1 MATTTDKTT
10 SKRKR
15 LRRLRSAP
23 ARFIGRTPWLRRR
36 YARRMLRTIDK
47 FQDKGRPLPDN
58 LGRLERQLRRVPK
71 PKRQQLV
78 EQMMEMGS
86 SEDDV
91 STNRA
96 LRRAAG
102 RQERQKGHRG
112 GGLRPG
118 TLPGQPRQRPRN

>member
-1 MATTTDKTT
+1 MATAPP
-10 SKRKR
+10 KR
-15 LRRLRSAP
+15 RRLRKLRDIP

-36 YARRMLRTIDK
+36 YARRILKTIDK
-47 FQDKGRPLPDN
+47 FQEKGRPLPDS
-58 LGRLERQLRRVPK
+58 LTSLERQLRRVPK

-78 EQMMEMGS
+78 EQMMEMGTQ
-86 SEDDV
+86 DDV

-102 RQERQKGHRG
+102 RQERQKGQRG

-118 TLPGQPRQRPRN
+118 TLPGQPRQRPRS

>member
-1 MATTTDKTT
+1 MATTPTKG
-10 SKRKR
+10 KR
-15 LRRLRSAP
+15 LRRLRGAP

-36 YARRMLRTIDK
+36 YARRILKTIDK
-47 FQDKGRPLPDN
+47 FQDKGRPLPEN
-58 LGRLERQLRRVPK
+58 LSRLERQLRRVPK

-78 EQMMEMGS
+78 EQMMEMS

-102 RQERQKGHRG
+102 RQERQKGQRG

>member
-1 MATTTDKTT
+1 MATTPTR
-10 SKRKR
+10 RKR
-15 LRRLRSAP
+15 LRRLREAP

-36 YARRMLRTIDK
+36 YARRILRTIDK
-47 FQDKGRPLPDN
+47 FQDKGRALPDN
-58 LGRLERQLRRVPK
+58 LVRLERQLRRVPK

-86 SEDDV
+86 EDDV
-91 STNRA
+91 TSNRA

-102 RQERQKGHRG
+102 RQERQKGQRG

-118 TLPGQPRQRPRN
+118 TLPGQPR

>member
-1 MATTTDKTT
+1 MASTQPK
-10 SKRKR
+10 
-15 LRRLRSAP
+15 RRLRKLREIP

-36 YARRMLRTIDK
+36 YARRIIRTIDK
-47 FQDKGRPLPDN
+47 FQKKGRPLPEN
-58 LGRLERQLRRVPK
+58 LARLERQLRRVPQ

-86 SEDDV
+86 DEDV
-91 STNRA
+91 TTNRA

-102 RQERQKGHRG
+102 RQERQKGQRG

-118 TLPGQPRQRPRN
+118 TLPGQRQRPQR

>member
-1 MATTTDKTT
+1 MATTTPA
-10 SKRKR
+10 KRKR
-15 LRRLRSAP
+15 LRRLREMP

-36 YARRMLRTIDK
+36 YARRILRTIDK
-47 FQDKGRPLPDN
+47 FQDKGRPLPEN
-58 LGRLERQLRRVPK
+58 LSRLERQLRRVPK

-78 EQMMEMGS
+78 EQMMQMG
-86 SEDDV
+86 SEDDA
-91 STNRA
+91 SSNRA

-102 RQERQKGHRG
+102 RQERQKGQRG

>member
-1 MATTTDKTT
+1 MATTPT
-10 SKRKR
+10 KRKW

-23 ARFIGRTPWLRRR
+23 ARFIGRTAWLRRR
-36 YARRMLRTIDK
+36 YARRILKTIDK
-47 FQDKGRPLPDN
+47 YQDKGRPLPEN
-58 LGRLERQLRRVPK
+58 LVRLERQLRRVPK
-71 PKRQQLV
+71 PKRQQLM
-78 EQMMEMGS
+78 EQMMEMG

-102 RQERQKGHRG
+102 RQERQKGQRG

>member
-1 MATTTDKTT
+1 MATTPT
-10 SKRKR
+10 KRKPFR
-15 LRRLRSAP
+15 KLREIP
-23 ARFIGRTPWLRRR
+23 ARLIARTPWLRRR
-36 YARRMLRTIDK
+36 YARRILKTIDK
-47 FQDKGRPLPDN
+47 FQEKGRPLPES
-58 LGRLERQLRRVPK
+58 LSRLERQLRRVPK

-86 SEDDV
+86 EEDV
-91 STNRA
+91 TTNRA

-102 RQERQKGHRG
+102 RQERQKGQHG

>member
-1 MATTTDKTT
+1 MAQSAPTKP
-10 SKRKR
+10 
-15 LRRLRSAP
+15 RRLRKIREFP
-23 ARFIGRTPWLRRR
+23 ARLVGRTPWLRRR
-36 YARRMLRTIDK
+36 YARRIVRTIDK
-47 FQDKGRPLPDN
+47 YKEKGRPLPES
-58 LGRLERQLRRVPK
+58 LTRLERQLRRVPG

-86 SEDDV
+86 DQDV

-102 RQERQKGHRG
+102 RQERQKGQRG

-118 TLPGQPRQRPRN
+118 TLPGQPRQRPKG

>member
-1 MATTTDKTT
+1 MATTPT
-10 SKRKR
+10 KRKR
-15 LRRLRSAP
+15 LRRLREAP

-36 YARRMLRTIDK
+36 YARRILRAIDRY
-47 FQDKGRPLPDN
+47 QDKGRPLPEN
-58 LGRLERQLRRVPK
+58 LSRLERQLRRVPK

-86 SEDDV
+86 EDDV

-102 RQERQKGHRG
+102 RQERQKGQRG

-118 TLPGQPRQRPRN
+118 TPPGQPRQRPRN

>member
-1 MATTTDKTT
+1 MASTTPTR
-10 SKRKR
+10 RKLR
-15 LRRLRSAP
+15 RRLREAP
-23 ARFIGRTPWLRRR
+23 ARFIGRHQWLRRR
-36 YARRMLRTIDK
+36 YARRILRTIDK
-47 FQDKGRPLPDN
+47 FQDKGRPLPEN
-58 LGRLERQLRRVPK
+58 LSRLERQLRRVPK

-86 SEDDV
+86 EEDV

-102 RQERQKGHRG
+102 RQERQKGQRG

-118 TLPGQPRQRPRN
+118 SLPGEPRQRPRN